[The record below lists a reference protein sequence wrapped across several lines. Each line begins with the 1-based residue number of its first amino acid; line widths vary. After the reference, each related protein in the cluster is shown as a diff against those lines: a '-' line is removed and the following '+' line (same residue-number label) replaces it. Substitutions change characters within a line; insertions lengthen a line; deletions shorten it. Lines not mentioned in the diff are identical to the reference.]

1 MGLASLTACLAF
13 PTTPPLGAPSP
24 CLRQL
29 RVELPPLFS
38 PRHHQS
44 QEEAPLPTKEREAGR
59 NNWQDI
65 IYIHTYIYIY
75 IYIYICN
82 SKEKEKAENEGE

>member
-13 PTTPPLGAPSP
+13 PATPPLGAPSP

-65 IYIHTYIYIY
+65 IYIHTYIHIY
-75 IYIYICN
+75 IYIYAIPKKKRKQKMKGN
-82 SKEKEKAENEGE
+82 K